1 MKISK
6 LLNKISIFTLIIA
19 LLKFSSTYA
28 NEPVDIWK
36 IEKIVNS
43 NNSKEE
49 SENLESENIIN
60 NEVNIKNSIED
71 ILIDKNLDSVGIKL
85 AGLYDPAENGLSIDM
100 WSTSDGSDI
109 KNLINKINSK
119 KLSNFSEKILN
130 ITLLTNSYIP
140 ENNISV
146 NEFLNLKFEYLIN
159 KKDFELIK
167 NFLSKNPFLKNTD
180 NLVIFYVDHYLSNS
194 QLDKACEIFNVV
206 NLVTDDYLTNF
217 KIYCFINENKKEEA
231 QLLFDLKSEIS
242 GIDEFFNKKFNVL
255 MGYEDTDKSV
265 SDSNILN
272 FHLSHR
278 TNTNFEYEPSL
289 NTPRFIW
296 QYLSSSNLLKGMD
309 LVDIEN
315 SEQVKLIEKATN
327 EGVYE
332 EKELLNLYK
341 RFQFDINQF
350 INFADSYKLLPEYK
364 GRALLYQRFLLTL
377 DTNQKLILLS
387 KLKKS
392 FQNSNIDN
400 AFNIELANFLKN
412 IDKKEIQSNFT
423 TFYAKN
429 IETESKIK
437 SKIKFNNKIIHQS
450 KLLNYFLNKTSL
462 PKVEK
467 ETNDFLKKIK
477 KDKKYLFTKK
487 DIIMIE
493 SLKSDGVKIS
503 KKYENMYENHSEIP
517 SEINTMIL
525 NGEIGLVLLKLVD
538 IIGEDEVE
546 NLDIESIYYVVN
558 ILNQIKTIDLRNEV
572 LIKVL
577 PLKV

>member
-1 MKISK
+1 
-6 LLNKISIFTLIIA
+6 
-19 LLKFSSTYA
+19 
-28 NEPVDIWK
+28 
-36 IEKIVNS
+36 
-43 NNSKEE
+43 
-49 SENLESENIIN
+49 
-60 NEVNIKNSIED
+60 
-71 ILIDKNLDSVGIKL
+71 
-85 AGLYDPAENGLSIDM
+85 
-100 WSTSDGSDI
+100 
-109 KNLINKINSK
+109 
-119 KLSNFSEKILN
+119 
-130 ITLLTNSYIP
+130 
-140 ENNISV
+140 
-146 NEFLNLKFEYLIN
+146 
-159 KKDFELIK
+159 
-167 NFLSKNPFLKNTD
+167 
-180 NLVIFYVDHYLSNS
+180 
-194 QLDKACEIFNVV
+194 
-206 NLVTDDYLTNF
+206 
-217 KIYCFINENKKEEA
+217 
-231 QLLFDLKSEIS
+231 
-242 GIDEFFNKKFNVL
+242 

-412 IDKKEIQSNFT
+412 IDKKEIPSNFT

>member
-146 NEFLNLKFEYLIN
+146 NEFLRLKFEYLIN

>member
-60 NEVNIKNSIED
+60 REVNIKNSIED

>member
-19 LLKFSSTYA
+19 LLKFSYTYA

-146 NEFLNLKFEYLIN
+146 NEFLRLKFEYLIN

>member
-146 NEFLNLKFEYLIN
+146 NEFLRLKFEYLIN

-423 TFYAKN
+423 TFYAKK

-450 KLLNYFLNKTSL
+450 KLHNYFLNKTSL

>member
-1 MKISK
+1 MI
-6 LLNKISIFTLIIA
+6 
-19 LLKFSSTYA
+19 
-28 NEPVDIWK
+28 
-36 IEKIVNS
+36 
-43 NNSKEE
+43 
-49 SENLESENIIN
+49 
-60 NEVNIKNSIED
+60 
-71 ILIDKNLDSVGIKL
+71 
-85 AGLYDPAENGLSIDM
+85 
-100 WSTSDGSDI
+100 
-109 KNLINKINSK
+109 
-119 KLSNFSEKILN
+119 
-130 ITLLTNSYIP
+130 
-140 ENNISV
+140 
-146 NEFLNLKFEYLIN
+146 
-159 KKDFELIK
+159 
-167 NFLSKNPFLKNTD
+167 
-180 NLVIFYVDHYLSNS
+180 
-194 QLDKACEIFNVV
+194 
-206 NLVTDDYLTNF
+206 
-217 KIYCFINENKKEEA
+217 
-231 QLLFDLKSEIS
+231 
-242 GIDEFFNKKFNVL
+242 
-255 MGYEDTDKSV
+255 
-265 SDSNILN
+265 
-272 FHLSHR
+272 
-278 TNTNFEYEPSL
+278 
-289 NTPRFIW
+289 
-296 QYLSSSNLLKGMD
+296 LSSGL
-309 LVDIEN
+309 
-315 SEQVKLIEKATN
+315 
-327 EGVYE
+327 GV
-332 EKELLNLYK
+332 
-341 RFQFDINQF
+341 I
-350 INFADSYKLLPEYK
+350 I
-364 GRALLYQRFLLTL
+364 
-377 DTNQKLILLS
+377 LILLS

-412 IDKKEIQSNFT
+412 IDKKEIPSNFT